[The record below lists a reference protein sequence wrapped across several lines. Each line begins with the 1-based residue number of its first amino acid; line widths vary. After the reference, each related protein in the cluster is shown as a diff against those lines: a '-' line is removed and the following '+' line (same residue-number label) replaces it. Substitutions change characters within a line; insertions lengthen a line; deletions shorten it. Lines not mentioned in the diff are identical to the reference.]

1 MKVVNVRK
9 YGNRKL
15 YDEDR
20 ACYIS
25 MVGLSEIVARGDKV
39 VVTCDL
45 SQDDITL
52 DTLARAYCER
62 LKVGKAKSRD
72 NAVAALEELIRGV
85 THRQGDKDK

>member
-15 YDEDR
+15 YDENR
-20 ACYIS
+20 ACYVS
-25 MVGLSEIVARGDKV
+25 MVDLSQIVARGDTV

-45 SQDDITL
+45 SQEDITL

-62 LKVGKAKSRD
+62 LKVGKVKSRD
-72 NAVAALEELIRGV
+72 EAVAALENLIRGA
-85 THRQGDKDK
+85 TLRQGDKDK